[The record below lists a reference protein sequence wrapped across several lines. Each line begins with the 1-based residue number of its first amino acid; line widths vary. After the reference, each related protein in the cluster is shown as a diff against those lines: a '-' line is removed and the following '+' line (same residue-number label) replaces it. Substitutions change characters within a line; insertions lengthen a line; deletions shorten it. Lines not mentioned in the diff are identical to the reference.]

1 MRAPEYRSTT
11 RPHWTTTTRLD
22 PCRPD
27 ARFAAVADFLRG
39 DPSRS
44 SVRNVKLAGR
54 TVLITGASQGLGA
67 ETARAIAARGAEV
80 LLLARSED
88 KLRDV
93 AASIER
99 SGGRA
104 HVHPV
109 DLADLAAVT
118 ATTAAIKTAG
128 ITPDVLINNAGIGRW
143 LFIEET
149 PLEEM
154 QAIMAVP
161 YFAAFAVTQAFIA
174 EMAERGSGN
183 ICNVNSPA
191 AWFPW
196 PGSVAYA
203 AARWALRGFSAALR
217 ADVRGTGLTV
227 TDVVL
232 SKIASSYWQNNPG
245 SEERAPWVDRLIPTL
260 SPERAAAIVTR
271 AVERERREAP
281 GRSCTRSSTRL
292 DGRSRVSCTGV
303 PASGAP
309 SARLGSSSGR
319 HERVSPLPV
328 ARRSQRTT
336 SRRPTCW
343 AGVLRCDED
352 GRAGRPRR
360 RAGDEGGI
368 GDPHGTSSMRSR

>member
-1 MRAPEYRSTT
+1 M
-11 RPHWTTTTRLD
+11 
-22 PCRPD
+22 
-27 ARFAAVADFLRG
+27 
-39 DPSRS
+39 
-44 SVRNVKLAGR
+44 KLAGR
-54 TVLITGASQGLGA
+54 TVLVTGASQGLGA
-67 ETARAIAARGAEV
+67 ATARAIAARGAEV

-99 SGGRA
+99 AGGRG

-109 DLADLAAVT
+109 DLADLDAVT

-128 ITPDVLINNAGIGRW
+128 ITPDVIINNAGIGRW

-161 YFAAFAVTQAFIA
+161 YIAAFAVTQAFIA

-217 ADVRGTGLTV
+217 ADVRGTGVTV

-245 SEERAPWVDRLIPTL
+245 SEERAPWVDRVIPTL
-260 SPERAAAIVTR
+260 SVERAAAIVTR
-271 AVERERREAP
+271 AVERERREATGP
-281 GRSCTRSSTRL
+281 FMYTLIHQTGRLSPRFVHWCACV
-292 DGRSRVSCTGV
+292 G
-303 PASGAP
+303 GAK
-309 SARLGSSSGR
+309 
-319 HERVSPLPV
+319 
-328 ARRSQRTT
+328 
-336 SRRPTCW
+336 RPT
-343 AGVLRCDED
+343 RQ
-352 GRAGRPRR
+352 
-360 RAGDEGGI
+360 
-368 GDPHGTSSMRSR
+368 